1 MTTRWRVRP
10 ALPTLKLTGAVL
22 LLLIAALFATDSV
35 AIAVA
40 SVAAAGLVVWGF
52 RDLLAPERL
61 AVDETGL
68 TVRTGFAG
76 RRHVPWSAVERI
88 AVDRRSHNGV
98 RSETLE
104 IDTGDAVHIFSR
116 HDLGA
121 PPEEVAAA
129 LNAAAGGEIRR

>member
-22 LLLIAALFATDSV
+22 LLVIAAVFATDAV
-35 AIAVA
+35 ALAVA

-52 RDLLAPERL
+52 RDLFAPDRL
-61 AVDETGL
+61 VADETGL

-76 RRHVPWSAVERI
+76 RRHIPWSAVERV
-88 AVDRRSHNGV
+88 AVDRRSHAGV
-98 RSETLE
+98 SSETLE
-104 IDTGDAVHIFSR
+104 IDTGDALHVFSK

-121 PPEEVAAA
+121 PPEDVATA
-129 LNAAAGGEIRR
+129 LEAMRG

>member
-1 MTTRWRVRP
+1 VTTRWRVP
-10 ALPTLKLTGAVL
+10 AALPTLKLTGAVL
-22 LLLIAALFATDSV
+22 LLVIAALFATDAV
-35 AIAVA
+35 AVVVA

-52 RDLLAPERL
+52 RDLFAPERL
-61 AVDETGL
+61 VADETGL

-76 RRHVPWSAVERI
+76 RRHIPWSAVERI
-88 AVDRRSHNGV
+88 GVDRRSHAGV

-104 IDTGDAVHIFSR
+104 IDTGDALHVFSK

-129 LNAAAGGEIRR
+129 LNAVAGGDARR